1 MPDRHVFHLVLTG
14 EQVTQLKHAVAY
26 WADLKRL
33 WREDTGVAYPDSE
46 LAAEQV
52 AGMVWK
58 LNESYPGEFPGSQRL
73 RGQ

>member
-1 MPDRHVFHLVLTG
+1 MSERHVVHLVLND
-14 EQVTQLKHAVAY
+14 EQREQLRHAVAY

-33 WREDTGVAYPDSE
+33 WREEVGVAYPDSE

-58 LNESYPGEFPGSQRL
+58 LTEKVHRV
-73 RGQ
+73 

>member
-1 MPDRHVFHLVLTG
+1 MPDRHLVHLVLTD

-46 LAAEQV
+46 LAAE
-52 AGMVWK
+52 
-58 LNESYPGEFPGSQRL
+58 
-73 RGQ
+73 